1 MPSTYTIALRRP
13 FGSTIL
19 VPFTSQE
26 SDDALAAIKA
36 SAAARAFAT
45 QYYHMSPSKGDTT
58 RFNVMGEDYLGGT
71 DHTQFWLFPTD
82 ISTKYGDRS
91 IDDWWAWSTN
101 GTVVLEP
108 DEALTIFVQDEPEGY
123 PVGES
128 EAPWSR
134 NTRTHEELDA
144 ELDEWMAIVDTP

>member
-1 MPSTYTIALRRP
+1 MPSTYTIALFRQ

-26 SDDALAAIKA
+26 SDDALAA
-36 SAAARAFAT
+36 ARAFAT
-45 QYYHMSPSKGDTT
+45 QYYYLSPAKGNHAT
-58 RFNVMGEDYLGGT
+58 FNIMGEDYLGGT
-71 DHTQFWLFPTD
+71 EHAQFWMFNED
-82 ISTKYGDRS
+82 IAAKYGDRQTEPPTPMG
-91 IDDWWAWSTN
+91 WSTR
-101 GTVVLEP
+101 GTVVLKP

-144 ELDEWMAIVDTP
+144 ELEEWMGIMRTP